1 MAVILLSG
9 GNAWAHDPP
18 PGPPP
23 GPPCP
28 PMMRDHRPYG
38 GYCDG
43 PRWGRY
49 GARRPVRTEADAR
62 SRLDKFFEGQE
73 VTIGTITE
81 RGRFFHA
88 DILDPKKNVVDRVII
103 DKRTGRIRSVY

>member
-1 MAVILLSG
+1 L
-9 GNAWAHDPP
+9 
-18 PGPPP
+18 
-23 GPPCP
+23 
-28 PMMRDHRPYG
+28 
-38 GYCDG
+38 
-43 PRWGRY
+43 
-49 GARRPVRTEADAR
+49 T
-62 SRLDKFFEGQE
+62 KFFEGQE

>member
-1 MAVILLSG
+1 
-9 GNAWAHDPP
+9 
-18 PGPPP
+18 
-23 GPPCP
+23 
-28 PMMRDHRPYG
+28 
-38 GYCDG
+38 
-43 PRWGRY
+43 
-49 GARRPVRTEADAR
+49 VRTEADAR
-62 SRLDKFFEGQE
+62 LRLTKFFEGQE